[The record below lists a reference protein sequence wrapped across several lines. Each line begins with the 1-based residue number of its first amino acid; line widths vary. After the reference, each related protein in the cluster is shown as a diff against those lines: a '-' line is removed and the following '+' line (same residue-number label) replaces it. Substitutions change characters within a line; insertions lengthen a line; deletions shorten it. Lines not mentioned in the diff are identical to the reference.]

1 MLLLLL
7 LDGWM
12 SIENKIPT
20 SLRKS
25 QQVKADCSCWM
36 KSMNLETASLPLYPL
51 SPLLPP
57 HCFLFSFGGKE
68 KWEICHDFSRF
79 HNLHLLFSPLICFF
93 FSFAAVFE
101 DGSLPTQVHA
111 LLVMVSKINK
121 SARKSRRWEDY
132 WLSILM
138 QFYSFYGF
146 FFFFLVEI
154 RNHNQQSSRE
164 NMKWEPKLSSA
175 VSSILIVCFYNGA
188 VRCVPLCLSGNL
200 GRDMKILNPRPIKT
214 SLERR

>member
-1 MLLLLL
+1 MTFRVFTTSTCFFLLSSVFFFLLLL
-7 LDGWM
+7 
-12 SIENKIPT
+12 
-20 SLRKS
+20 SLRM
-25 QQVKADCSCWM
+25 D
-36 KSMNLETASLPLYPL
+36 
-51 SPLLPP
+51 
-57 HCFLFSFGGKE
+57 HCQRKFM
-68 KWEICHDFSRF
+68 
-79 HNLHLLFSPLICFF
+79 
-93 FSFAAVFE
+93 
-101 DGSLPTQVHA
+101 
-111 LLVMVSKINK
+111 LVMVSKINK

-138 QFYSFYGF
+138 QSYSFHGF

-214 SLERR
+214 SLERRWFFRRRPLKKSEYQLKTNDAPQPALRSRHSHARRANPALCRVGVREREVCIGFDDRNGLNRLH